1 MRVQTILMGMDWS
14 AAATDAWSEAC
25 LLANTFGSEV
35 VLAHALPTSV
45 SAAAPRERE
54 EVELRAHELLR
65 DLSVGSRV
73 ATGAPRAIVD
83 VGAAADVLL
92 AATHE
97 PPLVD
102 LVVIGA
108 SERSSFGRALLGS
121 TAERIVRE
129 SPAPVWLVRPG
140 RVHQQVKRILCALDV
155 GAASSES
162 DEALRTAVFLCRT
175 FVADLTVLTV
185 VPTGADVPE
194 GEAQLHARL
203 ETIDLHGIT
212 THLLVRAGKAAAQIV
227 AAAGEVASDLLVM
240 GTTGRTGLAHLWR
253 GSTAER
259 VIRAVPSSVLVV
271 KRPE

>member
-25 LLANTFGSEV
+25 LLAKTFGSEV

-65 DLSVGSRV
+65 DLSVGEGAS
-73 ATGAPRAIVD
+73 APRAIVD

-121 TAERIVRE
+121 TAERLVRE

-140 RVHQQVKRILCALDV
+140 RAHQQVKRILCAID
-155 GAASSES
+155 GGEASNES
-162 DEALRTAVFLCRT
+162 DEALRAAVFLCRT

-212 THLLVRAGKAAAQIV
+212 THLLVRAGKPAAQIV
-227 AAAGEVASDLLVM
+227 AAAGEVSSDLLVM
-240 GTTGRTGLAHLWR
+240 GTRGRTGLAHLWR

-259 VIRAVPSSVLVV
+259 VIRAAPSSVLVV
-271 KRPE
+271 KKTD

>member
-1 MRVQTILMGMDWS
+1 MRFQTILMGMDWS

-25 LLANTFGSEV
+25 LLAKTFGSEV

-45 SAAAPRERE
+45 SSAAPLERE

-65 DLSVGSRV
+65 DLSVGSG
-73 ATGAPRAIVD
+73 ATATAPRAIVD

-102 LVVIGA
+102 LIVIGA
-108 SERSSFGRALLGS
+108 SERSGFGRAILGS
-121 TAERIVRE
+121 TAERVVRE

-140 RVHQQVKRILCALDV
+140 RVHHEVKRILCAID
-155 GAASSES
+155 GGPASSES
-162 DEALRTAVFLCRT
+162 DEALGTAAFLCRT

-185 VPTGADVPE
+185 VPTDADRAD
-194 GEAQLHARL
+194 GEAQLRARL
-203 ETIDLHGIT
+203 KTIDLHGIA
-212 THLLVRAGKAAAQIV
+212 THLLVRAGKPAAEIVEAAAAV
-227 AAAGEVASDLLVM
+227 SCDLVVM
-240 GTTGRTGLAHLWR
+240 GTRGRTGLAHLWS

-259 VIRAVPSSVLVV
+259 VIRAAPSSVLVV
-271 KRPE
+271 KRSG